1 MDSAKLQTASD
12 STATSPATKPLII
25 ISSRTGNTL
34 TVGHAICDGLPGC
47 VMMRPSELPED
58 LSGYNPVLLGFW
70 NDNHDAPQ
78 EMKAVAGRLRH
89 KDIGCF
95 ATMGG
100 NPETEAA
107 REWMAKTSEALVN
120 AGEDNRLVRTFL
132 CQGRIDPAMFDQMT
146 ALLGGKLSDETL
158 AKAHQKKSETHPD
171 RLDLSKAVELFRGAF
186 GSNW

>member
-1 MDSAKLQTASD
+1 MIEKNQTH
-12 STATSPATKPLII
+12 PLII

-58 LSGYNPVLLGFW
+58 LSAYNPVLLGFW
-70 NDNHDAPQ
+70 NDNNDAPE
-78 EMKAVAGRLRH
+78 EMKAVARRLSD

-100 NPETEAA
+100 NPETEEA
-107 REWMAKTSEALVN
+107 RQWMQRTSHSLVV
-120 AGEDNRLVRTFL
+120 AGQNNRLVRTFL
-132 CQGRIDPAMFDQMT
+132 CQGAIDTAMFSQMT
-146 ALLGGKLSDETL
+146 SLLEGQYRNQVDPEENR
-158 AKAHQKKSETHPD
+158 KASQTHPD

-186 GSNW
+186 GINW